1 MEPSSLSSEMS
12 HLESHPNAWNLA
24 GRRILIVSE
33 NESVPGDRR
42 VWDIATTLAA
52 SGGEVVVVC
61 PQDGRDSASHEVRD
75 GVEIHRYRARFAAGG
90 ALSYVREY
98 ARAMICTWRLVSRLS
113 RERPFDVVHS
123 CAPPDFLVFSAWPA
137 RRRGARL
144 IFDHHDLTPELF
156 ASRFGEGHRLLYR
169 LTVLLERL
177 SLRAADVAIA
187 TNEAYAGVQTTRAG
201 KRADDVFVV
210 RNAPDLSRLK
220 EVAPDPSLARGKR
233 FLIGYLGVMSEQDG
247 VDVALEALRGLRERR
262 DDWHAIFAGDGPSID
277 TLKQLTRELALDDV
291 VEFAGWIGDGEIARL
306 LSTADVCLSPE
317 PKTAFNDM
325 STLVKITEYMAMGRP
340 LVAFPLQQTQ
350 FTAQDAAVY
359 ADANDPV
366 SYACCIDALLNDP
379 LQRARMGQ
387 IGRDRVRR
395 SFTWEQ
401 SKRPLQAAYD
411 RALEL
416 QLLPTETR
424 PPGDRLSVLA
434 APETATDADMR

>member
-1 MEPSSLSSEMS
+1 MS
-12 HLESHPNAWNLA
+12 RLESPPNVWDLT

-61 PQDGRDSASHEVRD
+61 PQDDRDTAPYEVRD

-90 ALSYVREY
+90 ALGYVREY
-98 ARAMICTWRLVSRLS
+98 ARAIRCTWRLVSRLS
-113 RERPFDVVHS
+113 RERPFDIVHS
-123 CAPPDFLVFSAWPA
+123 CAPPDFLVFAAWPA

-177 SLRAADVAIA
+177 SLRVADVAIA
-187 TNEAYAGVQTTRAG
+187 TNEAYAGVQTARAR

-220 EVAPDPSLARGKR
+220 AIAPDPSLARGKR

-247 VDVALEALRGLRERR
+247 VDLALVALAKLREQR

-277 TLKQLTRELALDDV
+277 ALKQLTRQLGLDDV
-291 VEFAGWIGDGEIARL
+291 VEFAGWIGDREIARL

-325 STLVKITEYMAMGRP
+325 STLVKITEYMAMGRA

-359 ADANDPV
+359 ADANDPE
-366 SYACCIDALLNDP
+366 SYARCIDALLDDP
-379 LQRARMGQ
+379 SRRARLGE

-401 SKRPLQAAYD
+401 SKRPLQEAYD
-411 RALEL
+411 RALRVPP
-416 QLLPTETR
+416 LLAEKRSAAHR
-424 PPGDRLSVLA
+424 PRALV
-434 APETATDADMR
+434 APDSATDADMR